1 MDKIIP
7 IKSCL
12 LTSGKNSA
20 GEEFHQAKITL
31 SLGTGV
37 TGVISVS
44 VSKAGA
50 LPASWRFEIEG
61 FKPSVSKVRYEKYD
75 DGLRAFVEVASPD
88 VAHRIERL
96 IALGYVG
103 VVDADLAKFSVVKTE
118 IAKNGGKVCHLRRTA
133 DGNLRIRRLPYEVE
147 EAGICLL

>member
-1 MDKIIP
+1 MEKLIP

-31 SLGTGV
+31 SLGAGV

-44 VSKAGA
+44 VTRAGA
-50 LPASWRFEIEG
+50 LPASWKLDAGI
-61 FKPSVSKVRYEKYD
+61 KPAVSCVKYERYDEA
-75 DGLRAFVEVASPD
+75 LRAFVACDERD
-88 VAHRIERL
+88 AHRTERL
-96 IALGYVG
+96 VALGYVG
-103 VVDADLAKFSVVKTE
+103 VVDADLAAFSVTKTE
-118 IAKNGGKVCHLRRTA
+118 KGKNNQRVVHLRRTA
-133 DGNLRIRRLPYEVE
+133 DGVLRVRRLPLEVE

>member
-1 MDKIIP
+1 MEKLVP
-7 IKSCL
+7 IKSCVL
-12 LTSGKNSA
+12 ISGKNSA

-31 SLGTGV
+31 SLWTGV

-44 VSKAGA
+44 VSRAGA
-50 LPASWRFEIEG
+50 LPASWRLESGI
-61 FKPSVSKVRYEKYD
+61 KPVVSCVKHERYDEA
-75 DGLRAFVEVASPD
+75 LRAFVTCDEQN
-88 VAHRIERL
+88 AHRTERL
-96 IALGYVG
+96 VALGFVG

-133 DGNLRIRRLPYEVE
+133 DGNLSIRRLPYEVE

>member
-44 VSKAGA
+44 VSRAGA

-61 FKPSVSKVRYEKYD
+61 FKPSISRVKHEHYD
-75 DGLRAFVEVASPD
+75 EALRAFVECDEAN
-88 VAHRIERL
+88 AHRTERL

-133 DGNLRIRRLPYEVE
+133 DGNLRIRRLPYVVE
-147 EAGICLL
+147 EAGLCLL